1 MAQLFS
7 ALLIVFGLYVIAEGR
22 PPLRSRAD

>member
-1 MAQLFS
+1 MALLFS
-7 ALLIVFGLYVIAEGR
+7 AKLFVFGLFAIAEGR